1 MYSIGDKVRLHGER
15 EYRMIIGIR
24 VQTYIGF
31 RGNVSTQ
38 YILYLGEGLWKTSK
52 EVVDYKKSR

>member
-31 RGNVSTQ
+31 RGNVSTD
-38 YILYLGEGLWKTSK
+38 YVLYLGNGLWKMSSA
-52 EVVDYKKSR
+52 VADHKKSR